1 MERTSGEV
9 NNLALKLPRASGFLE
24 LNPSAQIKTAS
35 QGEMLR
41 NRVKK
46 RYKHLKKWASRI
58 GTDVFRL
65 YDRDI
70 PEIPLVLDLYGGA
83 VSGALYKRPY
93 EKEAAEEALWLRVM
107 TGAVSDALGI
117 PLERVFIKYRER
129 QRGKTQYQKMG
140 QKQFKQEIHEAGLT
154 FRVNLSDYLDTGFF
168 PDRRR
173 MRSRIRA
180 EASGK
185 TLLNLFCYTA
195 AFSVGAAA
203 GGAKE
208 IDSVDLSRPYL
219 EWAAVNFGLN
229 HLKTLTVPPEFL
241 TTRRHSGG
249 ELAPYRLIRADVL
262 HFLDTALKA
271 GLSWDVIILDP
282 PAFSNSKKMRT
293 TLDIKRDHKL
303 LISRCLSLLKTGGK
317 LWFSVNARHF
327 RLDPAEFSGWEVT
340 DYSPLLE
347 DEDFRGKKMPPC
359 YAFTRPL

>member
-1 MERTSGEV
+1 MERTSAE
-9 NNLALKLPRASGFLE
+9 
-24 LNPSAQIKTAS
+24 IKTAA
-35 QGEMLR
+35 QGEMLH

-58 GTDVFRL
+58 GTDVLRL

-93 EKEAAEEALWLRVM
+93 EKDPGEEASWLRVM
-107 TGAVSDALGI
+107 SGAVSDALGI
-117 PLERVFIKYRER
+117 SREQVFIKYRER
-129 QRGKTQYQKMG
+129 QRGSTQYQKMG
-140 QKQFKQEIHEAGLT
+140 QKKFETEIHEAGLT

-195 AFSVGAAA
+195 AFSVCAAA

-229 HLKTLTVPPEFL
+229 HLRTRRVPPEFL
-241 TTRRHSGG
+241 TARRPPG
-249 ELAPYRLIRADVL
+249 EGSVPYRLIRADVL
-262 HFLDTALKA
+262 SFLDTALKA
-271 GLSWDVIILDP
+271 GLSWDMIILDP
-282 PAFSNSKKMRT
+282 PAFSNSKKMRA
-293 TLDIKRDHKL
+293 TLDVKRDHQS
-303 LISRCLSLLKTGGK
+303 LISQCLSLLKPGGK
-317 LWFSVNARHF
+317 LWFSANARYFH
-327 RLDPAEFSGWEVT
+327 LDPEKFSGWEVM
-340 DYSPLLE
+340 DLSPLME
-347 DEDFRGKKMPPC
+347 DEDFRGKKMPRC
-359 YAFTRPL
+359 YTFTRPS

>member
-1 MERTSGEV
+1 MEKTSGE
-9 NNLALKLPRASGFLE
+9 
-24 LNPSAQIKTAS
+24 IKTAS

-41 NRVKK
+41 NRIKK
-46 RYKHLKKWASRI
+46 RYKHLKKWALRT

-70 PEIPLVLDLYGGA
+70 PEIPLVLDHYGGA

-93 EKEAAEEALWLRVM
+93 EKDPAEEALWLTAM
-107 TGAVSDALGI
+107 SGAVSDALGI
-117 PLERVFIKYRER
+117 PREQVFIKYRER
-129 QRGKTQYQKMG
+129 QRGKIQYQKME
-140 QKQFKQEIHEAGLT
+140 QKKFEKEIREEGLI

-173 MRSRIRA
+173 MRSLIRA

-195 AFSVGAAA
+195 AFSVCAAA

-229 HLKTLTVPPEFL
+229 HLKTLTVSPEFL
-241 TTRRHSGG
+241 TVRRPPEGG
-249 ELAPYRLIRADVL
+249 LAPYRLIRTDVL
-262 HFLDTALKA
+262 PFLDTALKA
-271 GLSWDVIILDP
+271 RLSWDVIILDP
-282 PAFSNSKKMRT
+282 PAFSNSKKMSA

-303 LISRCLSLLKTGGK
+303 LITQCLSLLSTGGK
-317 LWFSVNARHF
+317 LWFSAHARHL
-327 RLDPAEFSGWEVT
+327 RLDPGEFPGWEVT
-340 DYSPLLE
+340 DLSARME
-347 DEDFRGKKMPPC
+347 DEDFRGKKMPQC
-359 YAFTRPL
+359 YTFTRTNPL

>member
-1 MERTSGEV
+1 MEKTSAEV
-9 NNLALKLPRASGFLE
+9 
-24 LNPSAQIKTAS
+24 KTAS
-35 QGEMLR
+35 QGEMLH

-46 RYKHLKKWASRI
+46 RYKHLKKWASRT
-58 GTDVFRL
+58 GTDVFRI

-93 EKEAAEEALWLRVM
+93 EKDPAEETSWLRAM
-107 TGAVSDALGI
+107 AGAVSGALGI
-117 PLERVFIKYRER
+117 PRERIFIKYRER

-140 QKQFKQEIHEAGLT
+140 QKKFEREIHEAGLT

-195 AFSVGAAA
+195 AFSVCAAA
-203 GGAKE
+203 GGAQE

-229 HLKTLTVPPEFL
+229 HLKTRGVSPESLTA
-241 TTRRHSGG
+241 RRLPGG
-249 ELAPYRLIRADVL
+249 GLAPYRLIRADVL
-262 HFLDTALKA
+262 PFLDRAQKT
-271 GLSWDVIILDP
+271 GLFWDVIILDP
-282 PAFSNSKKMRT
+282 PAFSNSKKMRAP
-293 TLDIKRDHKL
+293 LDLRRDHKL
-303 LISRCLSLLKTGGK
+303 LISQCLSLLKPGGK
-317 LWFSVNARHF
+317 LWFSANAQHL
-327 RLDPAEFSGWEVT
+327 RLDPEEFPGWEVT
-340 DYSPLLE
+340 DLSPFME

-359 YAFTRPL
+359 YTFTRPL